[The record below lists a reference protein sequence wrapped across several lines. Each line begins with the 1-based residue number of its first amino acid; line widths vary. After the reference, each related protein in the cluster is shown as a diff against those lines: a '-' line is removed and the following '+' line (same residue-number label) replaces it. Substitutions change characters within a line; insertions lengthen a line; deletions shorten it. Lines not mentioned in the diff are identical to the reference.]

1 MATSDWSGLFK
12 GPASATGA
20 QRRQQQLERDAR
32 IRMAG
37 EGMDPMVA
45 AAARATQGMKESF
58 GGIGKGLTGLMG
70 VETRMDP
77 RMAQAVKRDK
87 DRQEI
92 LTMLEGFNDPKS
104 AGGADISDKELNL
117 GYSALLKKGYVQEA
131 KEFLTMAQ
139 SMRTEVREDK
149 KADAA
154 MNNSRAALRRATKE
168 NKMKPGEMSRI
179 AKDIQNA
186 TGAMI
191 QYEPDGV
198 TVRSITISGKPLD
211 NTMLKD
217 INDHIRNAVIAY
229 TGAQGGSP
237 GYLAVQDYIQS
248 AITANLP
255 QPQSSPASTPGP
267 NSPAL
272 TQSQLPPPA
281 QRRNGQLYNIQGAS
295 GVVQKKWNASTQRWD
310 NP

>member
-1 MATSDWSGLFK
+1 MATNDWSGLFK
-12 GPASATGA
+12 GPASATDA

-37 EGMDPMVA
+37 EGMDPLVA
-45 AAARATQGMKESF
+45 AAARSTQGMKEAI

-131 KEFLTMAQ
+131 KEFLAMAQ

-154 MNNSRAALRRATKE
+154 LTRARAALRKAMKE
-168 NKMKPGEMSRI
+168 GKMKPAEMSQIEDSIKRALGEEVI
-179 AKDIQNA
+179 LTKDA
-186 TGAMI
+186 SGA
-191 QYEPDGV
+191 V
-198 TVRSITISGKPLD
+198 TSVRVNGKDLD
-211 NTMLKD
+211 NTQIAALNTHIKNALD
-217 INDHIRNAVIAY
+217 AYINAGEGAKGYQAVENYVIAKINP
-229 TGAQGGSP
+229 TLPGPSQSPSSSGGSTPPPPP
-237 GYLAVQDYIQS
+237 GFV
-248 AITANLP
+248 P
-255 QPQSSPASTPGP
+255 
-267 NSPAL
+267 
-272 TQSQLPPPA
+272 PPPA
-281 QRRNGQLYNIQGAS
+281 
-295 GVVQKKWNASTQRWD
+295 

>member
-1 MATSDWSGLFK
+1 MATNDWSGLFK
-12 GPASATGA
+12 GPASATDA

-37 EGMDPMVA
+37 EGMDPLVA
-45 AAARATQGMKESF
+45 AAARSTQGMKEAI
-58 GGIGKGLTGLMG
+58 GGIGRGLTGLMG

-131 KEFLTMAQ
+131 KEFLAMAQ

-154 MNNSRAALRRATKE
+154 LTRARAALRKAMKE
-168 NKMKPGEMSRI
+168 GKMKPAEMSQIEDSIKRALGEEVI
-179 AKDIQNA
+179 LTKDA
-186 TGAMI
+186 SGA
-191 QYEPDGV
+191 V
-198 TVRSITISGKPLD
+198 TSVRVNGKDLD
-211 NTMLKD
+211 NTQIAALNTHIKNALD
-217 INDHIRNAVIAY
+217 AYINAGEGAKGYQAVENYVIAKINP
-229 TGAQGGSP
+229 TLPGPSQSPSSSGGSTPPPPP
-237 GYLAVQDYIQS
+237 GFV
-248 AITANLP
+248 P
-255 QPQSSPASTPGP
+255 
-267 NSPAL
+267 
-272 TQSQLPPPA
+272 PPPA
-281 QRRNGQLYNIQGAS
+281 
-295 GVVQKKWNASTQRWD
+295 

>member
-1 MATSDWSGLFK
+1 MATNDWSGLFK

-37 EGMDPMVA
+37 EGMSPLVA
-45 AAARATQGMKESF
+45 AAARSTQGMKEAI

-77 RMAQAVKRDK
+77 RMAQAIKRDK

-92 LTMLEGFNDPKS
+92 LTMLEGFNDPNS
-104 AGGADISDKELNL
+104 ADGADISDKELNL

-131 KEFLTMAQ
+131 KDFLAMAQ
-139 SMRTEVREDK
+139 SMRTEKREDK

-154 MNNSRAALRRATKE
+154 LNSSQAALRRATKE
-168 NKMKPGEMSRI
+168 NKMKPAEMSRI

-198 TVRSITISGKPLD
+198 TVRSITIDGKPLD
-211 NTMLKD
+211 NTTLRD
-217 INDHIRNAVIAY
+217 INNHIRNAVIAY
-229 TGAQGGSP
+229 TGAQRGAP

-248 AITANLP
+248 AITAKLP
-255 QPQSSPASTPGP
+255 QPQSPPSSGGST
-267 NSPAL
+267 SA
-272 TQSQLPPPA
+272 PPPP
-281 QRRNGQLYNIQGAS
+281 GFVPPTPIQ
-295 GVVQKKWNASTQRWD
+295 
-310 NP
+310 